1 VNTTL
6 AAPLGHI
13 NVHVRDGAAILLHQT
28 PAYTVEETRQ
38 GPFSLLVT
46 QSMDGHAF
54 GTTYL
59 DDGVSDP
66 PGPSTTVTVRSSKST
81 VMISAE
87 GAFHITQKLAEVTIL
102 GVVHK
107 PNEVFVGDKRKAFNY
122 AGPQQKLVISKLA
135 LDLNGHTTI
144 EWK

>member
-1 VNTTL
+1 
-6 AAPLGHI
+6 
-13 NVHVRDGAAILLHQT
+13 
-28 PAYTVEETRQ
+28 
-38 GPFSLLVT
+38 
-46 QSMDGHAF
+46 MDGHAF

-66 PGPSTTVTVRSSKST
+66 PGPSTTVTVRSGKST

-107 PNEVFVGDKRKAFNY
+107 PNQVFVGDKRKAFNY